1 MTGYIVRR
9 LLQAIPLLIVI
20 SIIVFGMISLAPGG
34 PMSAFEENPNL
45 SPEDLAR
52 LEEQLGLDQPVH
64 ERYLRWAGRIVV
76 GDWGYSNA
84 SRRPVLTEIGERL
97 PNTLQLMATAFV
109 VTLLI
114 AIPIGILSALRQ
126 YSIFDHVATFLA
138 FVGQAIPIFWFGLI
152 LIIVFNVWLNNPVS
166 PSTGFAFSNFT
177 NCADCAP
184 LLPGGGMAPFGVD
197 NPTFWQRLQHMILP
211 VTMLALFG
219 AGTYTRYMRG
229 QMLEVIH
236 LDYMRT
242 ARAKGLSERRVV
254 TRHALKNAMTP
265 IITIIALELPGLF
278 GGALFTETIFSWPGM
293 GRLFYRSAQRVDYPL
308 LMGIVMINA
317 VLIILFNLLADVAY
331 AYMDPRVRFDRR

>member
-1 MTGYIVRR
+1 

-20 SIIVFGMISLAPGG
+20 SMIVFGLISLAPGG

-45 SPEDLAR
+45 TAEDIAR
-52 LEEQLGLDQPVH
+52 LEEQLGLNEPVYK
-64 ERYLRWAGRIVV
+64 RYLKWAGHIVQ

-84 SRRPVLTEIGERL
+84 TRRPVLTEIGDRL
-97 PNTLQLMATAFV
+97 PNTLQLMITAFI

-114 AIPIGILSALRQ
+114 AIPIGILSAIKQ
-126 YSIFDHVATFLA
+126 YSLFDHVATFFA
-138 FVGQAIPIFWFGLI
+138 FMGQAIPVFWFGLI

-166 PSTGFAFSNFT
+166 PSQGFSLSHLWA
-177 NCADCAP
+177 CGDCKP
-184 LLPGGGMAPFGVD
+184 LMPGGGMAPYGVD
-197 NPTFWQRLQHMILP
+197 NPTLAQRIQHMILP
-211 VTMLALFG
+211 VTMLALYG

-236 LDYMRT
+236 LDYIRT
-242 ARAKGLSERRVV
+242 ARAKGLSERRVIV
-254 TRHALKNAMTP
+254 RHAIKNAITP
-265 IITIIALELPGLF
+265 VITIMALELPLLF

-317 VLIILFNLLADVAY
+317 MLIILFNLIADITY
-331 AYMDPRVRFDRR
+331 AFLDPRVTYD